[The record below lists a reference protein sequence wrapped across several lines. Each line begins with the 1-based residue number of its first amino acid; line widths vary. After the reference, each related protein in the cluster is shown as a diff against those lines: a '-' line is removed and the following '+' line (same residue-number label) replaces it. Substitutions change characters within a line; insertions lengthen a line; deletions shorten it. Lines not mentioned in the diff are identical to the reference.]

1 MKKSGEYD
9 ILRCYAAQ
17 RRETVTQ
24 TAALT
29 KNARLKPKNGAGA
42 SEAVENKGV
51 LRTYEIRHRSFLP
64 ISVLRSNLYEIPQS
78 LMAQG
83 VRDLTSPCTLMFQY
97 ELPRKNVAEMWRRP
111 L

>member
-1 MKKSGEYD
+1 MKKRGEYD
-9 ILRCYAAQ
+9 ILRRYAAQ

-51 LRTYEIRHRSFLP
+51 LRTYEIR
-64 ISVLRSNLYEIPQS
+64 
-78 LMAQG
+78 
-83 VRDLTSPCTLMFQY
+83 
-97 ELPRKNVAEMWRRP
+97 
-111 L
+111 